1 MDSSNRKKFRL
12 KRANEMRR
20 VEEFSKE
27 ELAEINKVKHIE
39 IDEKENNN
47 NNNKNNNEEL
57 REKMDDVKIE

>member
-1 MDSSNRKKFRL
+1 MESSNSKKFRL

-39 IDEKENNN
+39 NDEKENNN
-47 NNNKNNNEEL
+47 NNNNEEL
-57 REKMDDVKIE
+57 REKMEDVKIE

>member
-1 MDSSNRKKFRL
+1 MESSNRKKFRL

-39 IDEKENNN
+39 NDEKENNN
-47 NNNKNNNEEL
+47 NNNEEL

>member
-20 VEEFSKE
+20 VEEFTKE

-39 IDEKENNN
+39 SDEKENND
-47 NNNKNNNEEL
+47 NNNEDL
-57 REKMDDVKIE
+57 REKIDNLKLE

>member
-1 MDSSNRKKFRL
+1 MESSNRKKFRL

-39 IDEKENNN
+39 NDEKENNN
-47 NNNKNNNEEL
+47 NNNNEEL
-57 REKMDDVKIE
+57 REKKEDVKIE

>member
-1 MDSSNRKKFRL
+1 MESSNRKKFRL

-27 ELAEINKVKHIE
+27 ELAEINKVKYIE
-39 IDEKENNN
+39 NDEKENNN
-47 NNNKNNNEEL
+47 NNNEEL